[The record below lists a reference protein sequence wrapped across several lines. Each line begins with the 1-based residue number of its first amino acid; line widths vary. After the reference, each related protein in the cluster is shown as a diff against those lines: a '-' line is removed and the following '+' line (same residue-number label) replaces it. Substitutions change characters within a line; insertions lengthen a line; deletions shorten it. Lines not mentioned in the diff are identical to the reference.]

1 MLSRFRDR
9 NAMRLKVE
17 DGEVWT
23 EFGGVDA
30 QGAMSVSSFGLS

>member
-1 MLSRFRDR
+1 
-9 NAMRLKVE
+9 MRPKVE

-30 QGAMSVSSFGLS
+30 QGRHVSIVLWSFLVVVRILYLT